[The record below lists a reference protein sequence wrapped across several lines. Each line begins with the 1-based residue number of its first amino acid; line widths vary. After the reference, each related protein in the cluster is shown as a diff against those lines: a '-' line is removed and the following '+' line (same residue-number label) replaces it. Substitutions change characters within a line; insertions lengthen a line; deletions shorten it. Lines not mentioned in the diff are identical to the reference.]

1 VCDVVRLVVGDEP
14 MWGEPWGS
22 MTWALVAVPMMGP
35 IGLAFLIGLLL
46 GASMVLHRR
55 RSLRAAAACACLAI
69 AVGPLM
75 ALAGQVSL
83 PHSFTNG
90 TLADADEVNA
100 NFVALRDAF
109 NQTAGR
115 LGHVFTPPAA
125 GSLPISSSPCFGK
138 VIGEAWLFGGNFEPE
153 GTVFARG
160 QLLNISQYPNLY
172 SVFYTTYGGDGR
184 TNFGIPDL
192 QGLEPEA
199 VNYVVCVGGTY
210 PNRN

>member
-1 VCDVVRLVVGDEP
+1 VCDQVRLMVGGEP

-22 MTWALVAVPMMGP
+22 MTWDSVAVPMMGP
-35 IGLAFLIGLLL
+35 IGLAFLIGLLM

-55 RSLRAAAACACLAI
+55 RLLRTAAACACLAI

-115 LGHVFTPPAA
+115 LGHDSTPPVA
-125 GSLPISSSPCFGK
+125 GSLPVSSSPCFGK

-153 GTVFARG
+153 GTIFARG
-160 QLLNISQYPNLY
+160 QLLNISQYPNLF
-172 SVFYTTYGGDGR
+172 SVFYTNYGGDGR

-192 QGLEPEA
+192 QGLEPEG

-210 PNRN
+210 PTRN